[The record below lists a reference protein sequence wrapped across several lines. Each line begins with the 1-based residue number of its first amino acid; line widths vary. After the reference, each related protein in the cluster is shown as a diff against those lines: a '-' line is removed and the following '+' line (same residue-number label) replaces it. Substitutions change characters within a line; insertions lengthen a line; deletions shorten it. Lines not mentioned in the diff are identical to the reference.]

1 MRQRVE
7 AERDQDPETGA
18 QLRRIIERR
27 LLTPTPAGVDGED
40 LLRFRLEVVE
50 VRLQEVWLEVRRL
63 YWVVIGA
70 GLLNLVVRWLGG

>member
-27 LLTPTPAGVDGED
+27 LLTPTPAGIDGED

>member
-7 AERDQDPETGA
+7 AEHDHDPEPGT

-27 LLTPTPAGVDGED
+27 LLSPAPAGIDGED

-70 GLLNLVVRWLGG
+70 GLLNLR